1 MWRRQCI
8 GEGLRPS
15 TSQWKPAPEIEILR
29 VAGGLRLGRYLTRLP
44 QETLPR
50 RDRLSLRHHGP
61 TPFPPEPLPSISF
74 LFHCNT
80 SFSTF
85 SWFPAVF
92 RIRAPL
98 RSRTFIPDGIFPPGF
113 FRIYAHHLDCF
124 HSTLA
129 SHSMCVYLTNAKMVR
144 LTGSC
149 LETVADLDGRNS
161 GIHRKALYCAGAQG
175 LPSSLAAI
183 AAELRDGLRS
193 ACTHPLVRFTSF
205 YMLSSHADLL
215 LDPGLWCGETKLSPA
230 IWSLHP
236 ELSTEMIVVKSGME
250 VSSLGWTTKTS
261 HHEVRLAG

>member
-1 MWRRQCI
+1 MVDC
-8 GEGLRPS
+8 PS
-15 TSQWKPAPEIEILR
+15 AIT
-29 VAGGLRLGRYLTRLP
+29 GRLP
-44 QETLPR
+44 SLLNLSPR
-50 RDRLSLRHHGP
+50 SHFSSTAIPASRPFLGSQLCSVFARHFAPGLSFQLHTRIC
-61 TPFPPEPLPSISF
+61 IS
-74 LFHCNT
+74 
-80 SFSTF
+80 
-85 SWFPAVF
+85 
-92 RIRAPL
+92 
-98 RSRTFIPDGIFPPGF
+98 DGIFPPGF
-113 FRIYAHHLDCF
+113 RGVYAHHLDCF

-129 SHSMCVYLTNAKMVR
+129 SHLMCVCLNNAKMVR

-149 LETVADLDGRNS
+149 LGTVADLDGRNS

-205 YMLSSHADLL
+205 YMLSNHADLL

-261 HHEVRLAG
+261 HAEVRLAG